1 MFRLLSS
8 VKIPVMVTFKILE
21 KICRHYSDVINKVLI
36 CMFRKNKVVFL
47 STVFE
52 EFRDQI

>member
-21 KICRHYSDVINKVLI
+21 KMCQYYRDVIINKVLI
-36 CMFRKNKVVFL
+36 CMF
-47 STVFE
+47 
-52 EFRDQI
+52 